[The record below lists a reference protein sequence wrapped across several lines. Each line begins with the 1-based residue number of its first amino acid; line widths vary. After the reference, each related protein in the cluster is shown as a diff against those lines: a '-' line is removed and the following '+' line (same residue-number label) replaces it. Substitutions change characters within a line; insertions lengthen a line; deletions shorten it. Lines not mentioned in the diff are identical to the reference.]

1 MTRVCESPAADTRA
15 IVTKCEIVI
24 WLSPTELLSGGCNGM
39 LLVLGSRLTFSNF
52 VELLVFA
59 VFAEVFLII

>member
-1 MTRVCESPAADTRA
+1 MERSVAHTSA
-15 IVTKCEIVI
+15 IVTKSEIVI
-24 WLSPTELLSGGCNGM
+24 WLPPTQLLSRGCNGM
-39 LLVLGSRLTFSNF
+39 LLVLGSLLTFSNF